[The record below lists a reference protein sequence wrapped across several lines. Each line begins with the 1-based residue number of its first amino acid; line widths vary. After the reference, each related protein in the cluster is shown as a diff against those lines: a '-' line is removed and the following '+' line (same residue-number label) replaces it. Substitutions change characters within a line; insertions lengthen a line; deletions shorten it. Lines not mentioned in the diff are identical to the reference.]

1 MPSPIEK
8 LDNYLQEKGLTRTEF
23 QGTSYAW
30 GFRENEPIIAS
41 INEKAPGL
49 AFQSIMS
56 LYWASADYI
65 TKPWCLLIEAENIP
79 SHQRSMLDNL
89 ASQYNIQQ
97 VSENTLLDTAT
108 EQLDYLV
115 SILKKYIPENT
126 ENPLKA
132 LGESIKN
139 WRQEKPANE
148 YSYKV
153 KIETGNLD
161 IYKENNELTPN
172 RKTIPLTAT
181 SGKNRIES
189 ILPRLVEAEKNLVF
203 DTEHRNLPMV
213 YKLIIGEDSRLVT
226 RFEADKGNII
236 EATGFWELY
245 HAFNESKRLAFI
257 EPNTGDILFDC
268 TRIPDDNRD
277 DRKDR

>member
-1 MPSPIEK
+1 MPNLIME
-8 LDNYLQEKGLTRTEF
+8 LEQHLQENGLKRTEF
-23 QGTSYAW
+23 QGTTYAW
-30 GFRENEPIIAS
+30 GFRENEPIIAY
-41 INEKAPGL
+41 INEKDPGL

-56 LYWASADYI
+56 LYWASADYV
-65 TKPWCLLIEAENIP
+65 TKPWCLLVEAENIHP
-79 SHQRSMLDNL
+79 HQRGMLDNL

-97 VSENTLLDTAT
+97 VSENTILDTVT

-115 SILKKYIPENT
+115 SVLKEYIPEKT
-126 ENPLKA
+126 ESPLKA

-139 WRQEKPANE
+139 WRQEKPVKE

-172 RKTIPLTAT
+172 RKSIPLTAT
-181 SGKNRIES
+181 SGNNRVES
-189 ILPRLVEAEKNLVF
+189 ILPRLVEAEKHLVF

-213 YKLIIGEDSRLVT
+213 YKLIIGETSTLVT

-236 EATGFWELY
+236 EATGFWGLY

-257 EPNTGDILFDC
+257 EPNTGDILFEC
-268 TRIPDDNRD
+268 TRIPDDAGD
-277 DRKDR
+277 D